1 MNKKTILD
9 NGILEQYLLGELN
22 FEQQIEVERIL
33 RSDDELKE
41 HFDNLEASFENIAI
55 ENQIQPPAIVK
66 EKLMSSIYKDSNN
79 VISIKN
85 INTPKQYFKIASG
98 FAVFLLL
105 GSIWLFS
112 QLNSVKNELKIVQE
126 ENTKLNKNIENL
138 NVYLAETNKWYVAI
152 NNPDVQKYVLT
163 GNASLPQ
170 ATVISYINH
179 KQRSVVINTK
189 RLPKLDDNKD
199 YQMWADVKGEMINMG
214 VISKEND
221 MLAMT
226 YIENSESLNI
236 TIEPSGGNDHPTIS
250 NLITNVY
257 LQ

>member
-1 MNKKTILD
+1 MILD

-22 FEQQIEVERIL
+22 LEQQIQVEHIL
-33 RSDDELKE
+33 KSDDELKV
-41 HFDNLEASFENIAI
+41 HFENLEASFENIAI
-55 ENQIQPPAIVK
+55 ENQIQPPTFVK
-66 EKLMSSIYKDSNN
+66 DKLMAALSKNDTKIFSINN
-79 VISIKN
+79 LNIS
-85 INTPKQYFKIASG
+85 KQYFKIAAG
-98 FAVFLLL
+98 FTIFLLL

-112 QLNSVKNELKIVQE
+112 QLNTVKSELQVAQE

-138 NVYLAETNKWYVAI
+138 NNYLAETNKWYVAI
-152 NNPDVQKYVLT
+152 NDPDVQKYVLT

-170 ATVISYINH
+170 ATVISYVNH

-189 RLPKLDDNKD
+189 RLPKLDGNKD

-214 VISKEND
+214 IIKKDSD

-226 YIENSESLNI
+226 YIENAESLNI
-236 TIEPSGGNDHPTIS
+236 TIEPAGGNDHPTVS
-250 NLITNVY
+250 NLVTNVY